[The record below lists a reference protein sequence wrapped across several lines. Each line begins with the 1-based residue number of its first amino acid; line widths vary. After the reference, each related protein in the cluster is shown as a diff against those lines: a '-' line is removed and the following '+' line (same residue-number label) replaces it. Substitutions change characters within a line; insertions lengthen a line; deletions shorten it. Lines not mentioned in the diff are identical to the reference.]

1 MMGWSIG
8 TVLLVLFLLLM
19 VLSVCKVSAAADA
32 QVERTFQQMMERRF
46 QNAALRKEVI
56 TDD

>member
-8 TVLLVLFLLLM
+8 TVLLVLLLLLM
-19 VLSVCKVSAAADA
+19 VLSACKVSAAADA
-32 QVERTFQQMMERRF
+32 QVERNFQQMMERRF

>member
-8 TVLLVLFLLLM
+8 TVLLVLLLLLM
-19 VLSVCKVSAAADA
+19 VLSACKVSAVADA